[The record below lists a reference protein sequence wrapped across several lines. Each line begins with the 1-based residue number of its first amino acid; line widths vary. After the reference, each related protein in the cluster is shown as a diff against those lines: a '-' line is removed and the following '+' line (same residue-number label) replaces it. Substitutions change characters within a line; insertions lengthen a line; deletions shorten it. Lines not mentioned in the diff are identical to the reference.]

1 VVGMHRTAGIVALVI
16 LAAFS
21 AAILAARRRFGNVV
35 VCGCFG
41 TRIPRD
47 YRILLLRNALLA
59 GGASIAALAGVDS
72 PRISVPGLPT
82 AGDALP
88 AALAVTG
95 IVVAAWMLTSSLRSL
110 RVRRT
115 A

>member
-1 VVGMHRTAGIVALVI
+1 VA
-16 LAAFS
+16 
-21 AAILAARRRFGNVV
+21 
-35 VCGCFG
+35 CGCFG
-41 TRIPRD
+41 TSTARD

-72 PRISVPGLPT
+72 PRISVPDLPR

-88 AALAVTG
+88 AALALVG
-95 IVVAAWMLTSSLRSL
+95 VVVAAWMLTSSLRSL
-110 RVRRT
+110 RVRRI